1 MTKTILGAG
10 ALALALTGG
19 AFAFGRDGGGH
30 GGCGH
35 DMLFGGRML
44 HALDPSADQRQKV
57 DDIFTARRPKLQQLS
72 ATDKAASQAV
82 ADELFGTG
90 DVTAKDL
97 DAVFQRAATAHND
110 LMHERL
116 AAALEVRNVLT
127 ADQLQKAAAIR
138 AGMKQLHAQM
148 HQLLGADGA
157 D

>member
-19 AFAFGRDGGGH
+19 AFAFGRGGGGH

-44 HALDPSADQRQKV
+44 HALDLSADQRQKV

-127 ADQLQKAAAIR
+127 ADQLQKAASIR

>member
-19 AFAFGRDGGGH
+19 AFAFGRGGGGH

-44 HALDPSADQRQKV
+44 HTLDLSADQRQKV

-72 ATDKAASQAV
+72 ATD
-82 ADELFGTG
+82 
-90 DVTAKDL
+90 
-97 DAVFQRAATAHND
+97 ND
-110 LMHERL
+110 LMHEHL

-127 ADQLQKAAAIR
+127 ADQLQKAASIR